1 MKPKTVVVV
10 QSLPDLPANLA
21 APCGES
27 QELKTGRGD
36 EVLTLMVDDRRKLT
50 QCHFKHKSIVD
61 LWKETQKQKPSK

>member
-27 QELKTGRGD
+27 QELTTGRGD
-36 EVLTLMVDDRRKLT
+36 EVLTLMVDDRRKLA
-50 QCHFKHKSIVD
+50 QCHFKHKSIID

>member
-27 QELKTGRGD
+27 QDLKTGRGD

-50 QCHFKHKSIVD
+50 QCHFKHQSIVE
-61 LWKETQKQKPSK
+61 LWKETQKQKPSM